1 MSKYFPSYGGS
12 NGSIEV
18 KLDLSNYATK
28 TDLNNISHTDTSNFA
43 LRSNLALLKTEVD
56 KIDTDK
62 LKTVPDDFAKLS
74 NVVKN
79 DVVKKVD
86 YDKKIRELSDDVP
99 DVSNLASKSS
109 ITTLVI
115 DLQDKIDKIDTST
128 LASKASLNNYIL
140 TTTFN
145 SKSAEIE
152 GKIQANA
159 DSVAKNILSI
169 NKIDTNLDGFKKSDL
184 SGYAKKSEVAS
195 DYVTNTSLTSKLDEL
210 KSQHL

>member
-28 TDLNNISHTDTSNFA
+28 TDLNNISHTDTSNFV